1 MRLDL
6 QKLPKAKGHHSRVQP
21 KHIKST
27 KREERRKDNKVAKE
41 IMQIETIDKSNNQT
55 SDMLSVDEKLLA
67 KEERKKLTR
76 ESLLYKKNNTAISGR
91 NGPRAITK

>member
-6 QKLPKAKGHHSRVQP
+6 QKLPKAKGHHSKIQP
-21 KHIKST
+21 KHIKSS
-27 KREERRKDNKVAKE
+27 KKEERRRMNKSAKE
-41 IMQIETIDKSNNQT
+41 VMHIETDDNSTKQDSNV
-55 SDMLSVDEKLLA
+55 LSVDEKLLA

-76 ESLLYKKNNTAISGR
+76 EDLLYKKNNTAISGR